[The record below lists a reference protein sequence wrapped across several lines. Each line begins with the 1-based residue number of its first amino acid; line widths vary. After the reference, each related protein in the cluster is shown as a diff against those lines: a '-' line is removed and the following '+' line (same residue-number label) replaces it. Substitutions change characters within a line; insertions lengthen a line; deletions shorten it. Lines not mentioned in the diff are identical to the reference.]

1 MSGRGARSERRV
13 AELELEVA
21 DLRKRM
27 NFVMNT
33 LSITRKD
40 EVGAVQSR
48 SFDALFS
55 QTGQHDTARTV
66 VAEAPRVVATGSPPA
81 TGGATGT
88 STAAG

>member
-1 MSGRGARSERRV
+1 MSGRGARVERRL
-13 AELELEVA
+13 AEVELEVA
-21 DLRKRM
+21 DLRKRIT
-27 NFVMNT
+27 FVMNT

-55 QTGQHDTARTV
+55 QAVQHDSARTV

-88 STAAG
+88 STAVG